1 MVTSLEA
8 INDDDAK
15 SGGWRAKRDHIMA
28 NRALSVPVLTIRRFF
43 SISGTRKAS
52 QIAFNLFIGVIPV
65 AIMGFALFSIGKK
78 NISLSQVMIEQ
89 FRLKGRTADII
100 RSTFSSNRSII
111 KVASFITI
119 ASFAITGFDVAAA
132 TQNTF
137 SEAWETPPIKGWRG
151 ALRGAIWF
159 VLVFGQFGLTQLLQY
174 RVGHSGTRL
183 LVGAIPLCFFS
194 SYALWLVTPRLMLGR
209 EFESSALRPGAVL
222 GAIVSTFIWLTGRTM
237 LPGWFDWYGRGF
249 GPIGIGLALLSWT
262 YVTAISWVVIIVGTW
277 AYWTKSTKIED
288 LTA

>member
-1 MVTSLEA
+1 MVTDSDALDTEA
-8 INDDDAK
+8 GTSA
-15 SGGWRAKRDHIMA
+15 GWRAKRDHIMA
-28 NRALSVPVLTIRRFF
+28 NRALGVPVLTVRRFF
-43 SISGTRKAS
+43 AISGTRKAS
-52 QIAFNLFIGVIPV
+52 QIAFNLFICVIPV
-65 AIMGFALFSIGKK
+65 AIMGFALFSIGKR

-137 SEAWETPPIKGWRG
+137 SEAWETQPIKGWRG

-159 VLVFGQFGLTQLLQY
+159 LLVFGQFGLTQMLQY

-183 LVGAIPLCFFS
+183 LIGAIPLCFVS
-194 SYALWLVTPRLMLGR
+194 SYGLWLVTPRLMLGR
-209 EFESSALRPGAVL
+209 EFESSALRPGAIL
-222 GAIVSTFIWLTGRTM
+222 GAIVSTAIWLIGRTI

-277 AYWTKSTKIED
+277 AYWTKTTIVEEQ
-288 LTA
+288 L